1 MESVTVNAP
10 ATVSNVVCGFD
21 CLGFA
26 LSEPFDQIIIQRI
39 DERVIRIVNNDKF
52 ELPTDPSANV
62 MGVAVRSMLDTAEAG
77 FGVEIISTKTIK
89 PGSGIGSSSASSC
102 AAVFGVNT
110 LLGSPFGKR
119 ELVEFAMDG
128 EKLASGSRHADNVA
142 PCIYGGFVLVRS
154 IDPLD
159 IVELQYPELWVTVIH
174 PQVEIKTSEAR
185 ALLPEYVPLTDAV
198 KNWSNLGAF
207 VAGLSS
213 GDFELIGR
221 SMKDY
226 IVEPARESLIPHFR
240 SAINTGREMGAIGGG
255 ISGSGPSIFFLSIDK
270 ETSKTIEGA
279 VSAIYK
285 ATEMPFQSY
294 VSKVDP
300 AGVRL
305 KIAG

>member
-26 LSEPFDQIIIQRI
+26 LSEPFDRIIVQRI
-39 DERVIRIVNNDKF
+39 DEPVIRIVNIDRF
-52 ELPTDPSANV
+52 DLPTDPSANV
-62 MGVAVRSMLDTAEAG
+62 MGVAVRRMLDTAKAG

-102 AAVFGVNT
+102 AAVFGVNK

-119 ELVEFAMDG
+119 ELVQFAMEG

-154 IDPLD
+154 TDPLD
-159 IVELQYPELWVTVIH
+159 IVELKHPEIWVTVIH
-174 PQVEIKTSEAR
+174 PQIEIKTSDAR
-185 ALLPEYVPLTDAV
+185 AVLPEHVRLTDAV

-207 VAGLSS
+207 VAGLSN
-213 GDFELIGR
+213 GDFDLMAR

-226 IVEPARESLIPHFR
+226 IIEPARESLIPHFR
-240 SAINTGREMGAIGGG
+240 SAMNAGLEKGALGGG
-255 ISGSGPSIFFLSIDK
+255 ISGSGPSIFFLSIEHD
-270 ETSKTIEGA
+270 TADSIARA
-279 VSAIYK
+279 VSKVYSVA
-285 ATEMPFQSY
+285 EMPFQTY

-300 AGVRL
+300 TGVH
-305 KIAG
+305 

>member
-270 ETSKTIEGA
+270 ENSKTIEGA